1 MKEALKTVFVALVG
15 VPLAFVFYLIY
26 VFVIDTYLTA
36 VYAVLFI
43 PLVLAVLYWLVVNL
57 KDFVVSIFKEN
68 KEVDEKGFKK
78 HF

>member
-1 MKEALKTVFVALVG
+1 MTIAGLALG
-15 VPLAFVFYLIY
+15 VIFYLVY
-26 VFVIDTYLTA
+26 VHVISLFAYPVA
-36 VYAVLFI
+36 IVYAIFIIVVLGGFLIVLFS
-43 PLVLAVLYWLVVNL
+43 NL